1 MSARLENLKE
11 SDDILTFTLG
21 GVDVSY
27 ANAIRRT
34 ILSDI
39 PVVCFKTT
47 PYEENKANILI
58 NTSRL
63 NNEIIKQRLSCI
75 PVCIKDL
82 AIPFKNYLLE
92 VDVENKTDTSI
103 YVTTKDFRIRN
114 TTTDSYLDEADL
126 RKIFPPYIPPTG
138 KGEYFIDFLKL
149 RPRVSDELP
158 GERIKLTCELIV
170 STARDD
176 SMFNVTATCA
186 YGCTPDEAK
195 INTELGIRKHKWQEE
210 GKSEKEI
217 NFEAANWKLLEGMR
231 YVKRMSFDYVLQT
244 IGIYENTE
252 LIIKACEILL
262 DKFQEQERLLDADEI
277 EIKPANVTME
287 NTYDVVLVN
296 EDYTV
301 GNILN
306 YEIYDI
312 YYNDLKKVSY
322 VGFKK
327 MHPHDSDSLLRIAI
341 VEPNLGKEYVK
352 QMLKTI
358 FKQVL
363 DNLQQIKGLFDG
375 SRTQFA
381 AVLKEP
387 KGRNQSAM
395 DGGP

>member
-1 MSARLENLKE
+1 MSAKVENLKE
-11 SDDILTFTLG
+11 SDDIMTFTIA

-27 ANAIRRT
+27 VNAIRRT

-47 PYEENKANILI
+47 PYAENKANILI
-58 NTSRL
+58 NTTRL

-92 VDVENKTDTSI
+92 VDVENKTDTAI
-103 YVTTKDFRIRN
+103 YVTTKDFKIKN

-138 KGEYFIDFLKL
+138 KGEYFIDFVKL
-149 RPRVSDELP
+149 RPKVSEELP

-176 SMFNVTATCA
+176 SMFNVTATCS

-195 INTELGIRKHKWQEE
+195 INTELGVRKHKWQEE
-210 GKSEKEI
+210 GKSEREI

-231 YVKRMSFDYVLQT
+231 YVKKRSFDFILQT
-244 IGIYENTE
+244 VGIYENTE
-252 LIIKACEILL
+252 LMIKACEILL
-262 DKFQEQERLLDADEI
+262 DKFQEQGRLLDEDTL

-306 YEIYDI
+306 FEIYDI

-327 MHPHDSDSLLRIAI
+327 MHPHDSDSLLRISI
-341 VEPNLGKEYVK
+341 VEANLGKEFVK
-352 QMLKTI
+352 QMLKTVI
-358 FKQVL
+358 KEIL
-363 DNLQQIKGLFDG
+363 NNIQQIKGLFDG
-375 SRTQFA
+375 SRVRA
-381 AVLKEP
+381 SAVVTE
-387 KGRNQSAM
+387 RRSDTRAS
-395 DGGP
+395 DGNH

>member
-1 MSARLENLKE
+1 MSAKIENLKE

-47 PYEENKANILI
+47 PYAENKADILI
-58 NTSRL
+58 NTTRL

-92 VDVENKTDTSI
+92 VDVENKTDTAI
-103 YVTTKDFRIRN
+103 YVTTKDFKIKN

-138 KGEYFIDFLKL
+138 KGEYFIDFVKL
-149 RPRVSDELP
+149 RPKVSEELP

-186 YGCTPDEAK
+186 YGCTPDDAK

-231 YVKRMSFDYVLQT
+231 YVKRRSFDFILQT
-244 IGIYENTE
+244 VGIYENTE
-252 LIIKACEILL
+252 LMIKACEILL
-262 DKFQEQERLLDADEI
+262 DKFAEQNRLLDEDVMEI
-277 EIKPANVTME
+277 NPANVTME

-327 MHPHDSDSLLRIAI
+327 MHPHDSDSLLRVSI
-341 VEPNLGKEYVK
+341 VDANLGKEFVK

-358 FKQVL
+358 IKQVI
-363 DNLQQIKGLFDG
+363 DNIQQIKGLFDG
-375 SRTQFA
+375 SRT
-381 AVLKEP
+381 
-387 KGRNQSAM
+387 RQSGTRAS